1 MDSTILKLVL
11 DNNAREFSNPRTRE
25 SQIKLWNRCIKKWNE
40 THPITKVKL
49 EDLAN
54 ELYLRWP
61 QMYIGYS
68 PDSLYCS
75 FSYVD
80 YIFQNNDDGQICGG
94 MFLREGK
101 KPTKTINM
109 TANQIVDLIG
119 IIRPI
124 HFMSRNRTREM
135 LDVLT
140 NRNDERC
147 SGCSDHSQTALAWA
161 NRAWNLYDIG
171 LVEEA
176 QIACTNSLLYKRIAC
191 PDSRMGALE
200 AEMHVLMGQ
209 IYYYTFQWELADYC
223 FKKSYDQYYKIFERP
238 DWRDVLYADV
248 PKEERDEYD
257 NNIVGPTMYQYWA
270 HTYSTFLKETNRLQE
285 SEEINKLGSDMYD
298 KIKKEDDDNNTFMT
312 ELARILFR
320 CTRFP

>member
-1 MDSTILKLVL
+1 MQKITRNMDSTILKLVL
-11 DNNAREFSNPRTRE
+11 DNNAKGLQEPRTRE
-25 SQIKLWNRCIKKWNE
+25 SQIKLWNRCIKKWNDA
-40 THPITKVKL
+40 HPITKVKL

-61 QMYIGYS
+61 QMYISSS
-68 PDSLYCS
+68 PNSLYCS

-80 YIFQNNDDGQICGG
+80 YLFHNNEEGQICGG

-109 TANQIVDLIG
+109 TASQIVDLIG
-119 IIRPI
+119 IISPI
-124 HFMSRNRTREM
+124 HYMSKNKTREM

-140 NRNDERC
+140 NKNDERC

-191 PDSRMGALE
+191 PDSNMGG
-200 AEMHVLMGQ
+200 H
-209 IYYYTFQWELADYC
+209 W
-223 FKKSYDQYYKIFERP
+223 K
-238 DWRDVLYADV
+238 
-248 PKEERDEYD
+248 PKC
-257 NNIVGPTMYQYWA
+257 
-270 HTYSTFLKETNRLQE
+270 TY
-285 SEEINKLGSDMYD
+285 
-298 KIKKEDDDNNTFMT
+298 
-312 ELARILFR
+312 
-320 CTRFP
+320 